1 MKIVTD
7 RVCNYSQV
15 FIVSTV
21 FDIQIMDVLPIV
33 CGTARSL

>member
-7 RVCNYSQV
+7 RVCNYSQIL
-15 FIVSTV
+15 IVSTV
-21 FDIQIMDVLPIV
+21 FDIQIKEVMPIV